1 MKKKEILAS
10 ESFSASAKRHYFI
23 DLKRAENN
31 SKYLQLTRSEQQ
43 QDGSYKRWSFVVFE
57 DHLTDFISAFASLFQ
72 AAAYQ
77 DESYQT
83 VQDIAAEYKAAKGI
97 KAMPEDSRPREK
109 LFAKGPE
116 KLRTEELLAILV
128 GSGTPGETAV
138 ELGKRIFDG
147 HGGRPHLLKGCSFS
161 SLCKFKGMGVA
172 KASAILAAA
181 ELGRRIYMPAP
192 EFKTIYLVKKP
203 GDKGDESAYFFDN

>member
-109 LFAKGPE
+109 VRRNCV
-116 KLRTEELLAILV
+116 LRNFWRYWWALV
-128 GSGTPGETAV
+128 
-138 ELGKRIFDG
+138 LRGKR
-147 HGGRPHLLKGCSFS
+147 LLNWANAF
-161 SLCKFKGMGVA
+161 LMDM
-172 KASAILAAA
+172 AAG
-181 ELGRRIYMPAP
+181 LIC
-192 EFKTIYLVKKP
+192 
-203 GDKGDESAYFFDN
+203 